1 MSVGRYL
8 SGARKA
14 LNGWAESLPGGKLW
28 STDLGEAYRIQR
40 EIREPFRFLLP
51 PATAC
56 YAFSVGCAFLKP
68 SYESLALSLA
78 AGAMTAFG
86 WLIPCLNKVDNYDMI
101 GKMAEQGMII
111 VPDGES
117 KGEKGYRKLLEVW
130 LKDHGKWDEYRTA
143 RGLVKVAETA
153 ENFENN

>member
-14 LNGWAESLPGGKLW
+14 LNGWAEHCLPGGKLW
-28 STDLGEAYRIQR
+28 STDLGEAYHIVK
-40 EIREPFRFLLP
+40 EENDPFRFLLP

-56 YAFSVGCAFLKP
+56 YAFSVGCAFLQP
-68 SYESLALSLA
+68 SYESLAVSLA

-101 GKMAEQGMII
+101 GKMAEQGIVI
-111 VPDGES
+111 VPDGDS
-117 KGEKGYRKLLEVW
+117 KGEK
-130 LKDHGKWDEYRTA
+130 
-143 RGLVKVAETA
+143 
-153 ENFENN
+153 